1 MKSGTGEVDSSAMSE
16 PANDVRMTDAI
27 KRYGFVLKILYEGMF
42 KRLVRCVLQEH
53 VQRLD
58 DHGFRSVV
66 GGGIVVSNVDLGVA
80 AAPETF
86 NDVITTVEPA
96 LL

>member
-1 MKSGTGEVDSSAMSE
+1 MKGGAGEVNSSAVTE
-16 PANDVRMTDAI
+16 PADDIRMTDAI
-27 KRYGFVLKILYEGMF
+27 EGYRFVLEILNEGMF
-42 KRLVRCVLQEH
+42 ERLVRCLLQEH
-53 VQRLD
+53 VQRFD
-58 DHGFRSVV
+58 DYGFRSVV

>member
-1 MKSGTGEVDSSAMSE
+1 MKGRAGEVDSGAVTE
-16 PANDVRMTDAI
+16 PANDVRMTHAI
-27 KRYGFVLKILYEGMF
+27 KRYRFVLKILNKGMF
-42 KRLVRCVLQEH
+42 KRLVRRVLQEH

-58 DHGFRSVV
+58 DYGLRSVV

-86 NDVITTVEPA
+86 NDVVTTVEPA

>member
-1 MKSGTGEVDSSAMSE
+1 MKGGAGEVDIGAVTE

-27 KRYGFVLKILYEGMF
+27 KRHRFVLKILYEGMF
-42 KRLVRCVLQEH
+42 KVLVRCVLQEH

-58 DHGFRSVV
+58 DYGLRSVV

-80 AAPETF
+80 AASETF
-86 NDVITTVEPA
+86 NDVVTTVEPA